1 MIGEGFALI
10 AALFYALV
18 NVSVALGGKTKQEG
32 DNGVLLSLLST
43 LTLSGVVWVFW
54 GAELDFDFSN
64 PAFWVGFLSFM
75 VAGILSTVLGRLWLF
90 RSVERIGVVK
100 AGFFRRLIPVFSAL
114 FAYVFLKETLS
125 TQGTIGF
132 ILVLLATFYANN
144 QQTKESPNPAS
155 AKENKNRKS
164 GGLYGVASSV
174 SYAGAYVLRKEG
186 MRYLPDAAFGTFVG
200 AVTGLIYYVT
210 HGVWQKGVAKHIVA
224 NIFGAGRWQL
234 MTAVCISIGQ
244 LSQFFALKY
253 TSVAIVAIIGMMDLF
268 LSIILA
274 SYMLK
279 IAEKPNTVTLVCA
292 VISTLGVVLIIF

>member
-18 NVSVALGGKTKQEG
+18 NVSVALGSKTKQEG
-32 DNGVLLSLLST
+32 DNGVLLSLVST
-43 LTLSGVVWVFW
+43 LTLSGLVWGLF
-54 GAELDFDFSN
+54 GAELSFDLSST
-64 PAFWVGFLSFM
+64 PIWIGLLSFM
-75 VAGILSTVLGRLWLF
+75 VAGVLSTVLGRLWLF

-114 FAYVFLKETLS
+114 FAYIFLQETLS
-125 TQGTIGF
+125 TKGTIGF
-132 ILVLLATFYANN
+132 ILVLLATLYVNN
-144 QQTKESPNPAS
+144 LQTKQSTSQETPEEH
-155 AKENKNRKS
+155 KHRKS
-164 GGLYGVASSV
+164 GSLYGVASSV

-200 AVTGLIYYVT
+200 AITGLIYYVI
-210 HGVWQKGVAKHIVA
+210 HGAWRKGIVKHVIG

-268 LSIILA
+268 LSIALA

-279 IAEKPNTVTLVCA
+279 IAEKPNAMTIVCA
-292 VISTLGVVLIIF
+292 FVSTLGVVLIIL